1 MGSRDVL
8 ALRHQWS
15 EDGIHGLGFGEDD
28 AESGHQITEPVGA
41 GGKDMSAPR
50 QIGEDARLPSPRA
63 RRQEG
68 EALGRLDKAVLEL
81 DVIAIAVYAEAQR
94 AALRA
99 SLPLALACMTTGA

>member
-41 GGKDMSAPR
+41 GGKDMSALVKSVRVQGCLHINP
-50 QIGEDARLPSPRA
+50 PSRMRGVRA
-63 RRQEG
+63 SRRSHG
-68 EALGRLDKAVLEL
+68 EAR
-81 DVIAIAVYAEAQR
+81 
-94 AALRA
+94 
-99 SLPLALACMTTGA
+99 

>member
-50 QIGEDARLPSPRA
+50 QIGENARLPSPRT

-68 EALGRLDKAVLEL
+68 EPLGRLDKAVLEL
-81 DVIAIAVYAEAQR
+81 DRVAIGIRAEAQGPS
-94 AALRA
+94 AGTALPIA
-99 SLPLALACMTTGA
+99 FVTVVLGA

>member
-68 EALGRLDKAVLEL
+68 KALWRLDKAVLEL
-81 DVIAIAVYAEAQR
+81 NRVAIGIATEAQG

-99 SLPLALACMTTGA
+99 PLPL

>member
-41 GGKDMSAPR
+41 GGKDMSALVKSVRTQGCPHLGR
-50 QIGEDARLPSPRA
+50 AVKKA
-63 RRQEG
+63 RRSG
-68 EALGRLDKAVLEL
+68 VSMKPRSSSIG
-81 DVIAIAVYAEAQR
+81 
-94 AALRA
+94 
-99 SLPLALACMTTGA
+99 